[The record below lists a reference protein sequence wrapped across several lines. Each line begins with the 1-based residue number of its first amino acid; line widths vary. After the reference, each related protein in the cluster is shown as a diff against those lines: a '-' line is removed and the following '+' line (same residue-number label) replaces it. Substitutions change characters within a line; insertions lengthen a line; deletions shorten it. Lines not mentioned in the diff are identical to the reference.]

1 MSNKSPFI
9 YEPNKVFGT
18 RLSEKEQK
26 YLYDNWDKRIERQYG
41 FADFNH
47 NSLKH
52 EVQLTKNNKI
62 KNALQSGLYNIV
74 LLGFGA
80 IFLLF
85 SFNTTNLTGFLLLLL
100 LAVFFMATS
109 LVSIFIELREKWK
122 TSS

>member
-1 MSNKSPFI
+1 MDTDKTFSCRLNKDELEHLERYWNGQF
-9 YEPNKVFGT
+9 
-18 RLSEKEQK
+18 SEYVHSSFKK
-26 YLYDNWDKRIERQYG
+26 
-41 FADFNH
+41 
-47 NSLKH
+47 